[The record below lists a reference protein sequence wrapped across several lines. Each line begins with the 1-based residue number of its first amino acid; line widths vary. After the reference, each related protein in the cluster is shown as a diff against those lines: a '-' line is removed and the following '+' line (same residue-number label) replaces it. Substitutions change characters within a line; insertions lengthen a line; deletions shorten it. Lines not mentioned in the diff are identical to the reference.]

1 MNFSIVIQPLFL
13 YLYLQIIKNQFT
25 NKNMKTRE
33 ILKIM
38 CLAGLMTAA
47 WTSSSAATVMETATL
62 RTENITENTVKVK
75 GVVLDY
81 ETKQPISG
89 AVLLVKGNPTKNR
102 TNSQGEFQLEVP
114 SGTTVKVAFN
124 PKYAPEDI
132 TLTADAENLTIEL
145 KKIVMPEFPGGKAAI
160 FKYLAQNIRYPQKA
174 AKNGTQGLV
183 ALQFYVDTDGSIDD
197 ITVVRG
203 VSRELNEEAK
213 RVIKKMPKWKP
224 GTIGGEPARIQF
236 TLPVQFRLK

>member
-89 AVLLVKGNPTKNR
+89 AVFLLKGNPTKNR
-102 TNSQGEFQLEVP
+102 TNSQGEFQLE
-114 SGTTVKVAFN
+114 GQQGDTIKVALN
-124 PKYAPEDI
+124 QEYTTENI
-132 TLTADAENLTIEL
+132 ILTADAENLTVEL
-145 KKIVMPEFPGGKAAI
+145 KKVVMPEYPGGKAAI
-160 FKYLAQNIRYPQKA
+160 FNYLAQNIRYPKKA
-174 AKNGTQGLV
+174 RENGTQGRV
-183 ALQFYVDTDGSIDD
+183 VVQFVVDKDGSIDD
-197 ITVVRG
+197 IKIVQG
-203 VSRELNEEAK
+203 VSWELNDEAK

-224 GTIGGEPARIQF
+224 GTVGGEPIRMRF
-236 TLPVQFRLK
+236 TLPVEFRLK

>member
-1 MNFSIVIQPLFL
+1 
-13 YLYLQIIKNQFT
+13 
-25 NKNMKTRE
+25 MKTRE
-33 ILKIM
+33 LLKTM
-38 CLAGLMTAA
+38 CIAGLMTAA

-81 ETKQPISG
+81 ETKQPIHR
-89 AVLLVKGNPTKNR
+89 AALLIKGQDKPIQ

-124 PKYAPEDI
+124 QEYTTEDI
-132 TLTADAENLTIEL
+132 TLTADAENLTVEL
-145 KKIVMPEFPGGKAAI
+145 KKIVMPKYPGG
-160 FKYLAQNIRYPQKA
+160 LAECMKFLSKNIRYPKKA
-174 AKNGTQGLV
+174 RENGTQGRV
-183 ALQFYVDTDGSIDD
+183 VVQFYVETDGSIDD
-197 ITVVRG
+197 IKIVNS
-203 VSRELNEEAK
+203 VSWELNDEAK

-236 TLPVQFRLK
+236 TLPVMFRLK